1 MKIAVVGATGM
12 VGGKMLKVME
22 EQHVLP
28 DVLIPAA
35 SERSVGKQVMFN
47 GSPVEVVGVGQAI
60 EMCPDV
66 AIFSAGAEA
75 SLKYAKQ
82 FASKGCYV
90 IDNSSAWRMDK
101 DVPLVVPEINADT
114 ISPETHIIAN
124 PNCSTI
130 GMVMAVAPLHR
141 MYGVRRLVIS
151 TYQSVTGSGMRGL
164 NQLEREEK
172 GEKAD
177 NPAYPHPIFRN
188 IIPHGGSFCEDGYTT
203 EEQKLVNET
212 RKILNAPQIA
222 VSATVARVPVIGG
235 HSESVNI
242 EFEKSYDIKDVVS
255 ILEHTEGIV
264 VQDNPAENL
273 YPMPISAHDRD
284 EVFVGRIRRDTSIAN
299 GLNIWLVSDN
309 LRKGAATNAVQIA
322 KVVINNILKHPIR

>member
-1 MKIAVVGATGM
+1 M

-22 EQHVLP
+22 EQQVLP

-35 SERSVGKQVMFN
+35 SERSVGKHVMFN
-47 GSPVEVVGVGQAI
+47 GRPVEVVSVGQAI

-114 ISPETHIIAN
+114 ITPETHIIAN

-130 GMVMAVAPLHR
+130 GMVMVVAPLHR

-172 GEKAD
+172 GEEAD

-242 EFEKSYDIKDVVS
+242 EFEKSFDIKDAVS
-255 ILEHTEGIV
+255 ILENTEGIV

-284 EVFVGRIRRDTSIAN
+284 EVFVGRIRRDPSIAN
-299 GLNIWLVSDN
+299 GLNLWLVSDN

-322 KVVINNILKHPIR
+322 KVVMDNILKQPIR

>member
-1 MKIAVVGATGM
+1 M